1 MMIGHSQSG
10 APPPEVQVV
19 TGTSFALLVALARVS
34 QETRDAQPDELA
46 AALDEVGDETGEAW
60 LNLLGIPLDAGAPY
74 TVERLLAELDAIDA
88 IELRRHLLGRYAWSW
103 CTLAGV
109 DDIEAAAAG
118 DSAAASRLLA
128 HPRYYGG
135 HAADSL
141 AMLLALEPE
150 ETRTRIRRAVEIGS
164 GSLIDDSSLPALQ
177 VAESA
182 ATAALADASPLEA
195 IERVALGYRYVPE
208 PEAERVLLIPH
219 LERSMSLVLAQHRA
233 ARLVVYRAGP
243 EPASEERL
251 LALGRALADP
261 KRIELLGLI
270 ARGVD
275 RTAGLVEESGLS
287 RSTVHYHLAQLRD
300 AGLIAVEGNA
310 RAYAYVP
317 RHAAAANVASLLAD
331 VIGGSGVSASNR
343 SGEREEE

>member
-1 MMIGHSQSG
+1 MIEHKQK
-10 APPPEVQVV
+10 APTPEVEVI
-19 TGTSFALLVALARVS
+19 TGTSFALLVALARAA
-34 QETRDAQPDELA
+34 QEPRDAQSGELG
-46 AALDEVGDETGEAW
+46 AALDQVGDATGEAW

-74 TVERLLAELDAIDA
+74 TAEHLLAELDAIDA
-88 IELRRHLLGRYAWSW
+88 IELGRHLLGRYAWSW
-103 CTLAGV
+103 CTLAGTE
-109 DDIEAAAAG
+109 DIEAAAAG
-118 DSAAASRLLA
+118 DQAAASRLLA

-141 AMLLALEPE
+141 AVLLALQPE
-150 ETRTRIRRAVEIGS
+150 EARRRIRRAVEIGLV
-164 GSLIDDSSLPALQ
+164 SLIDHSSSPALQ
-177 VAESA
+177 NAESA
-182 ATAALADASPLEA
+182 AAAALAAASPLEA

-219 LERSMSLVLAQHRA
+219 LEHSMSLVLAQHRA

-243 EPASEERL
+243 EPGAEERL

-270 ARGVD
+270 ARGVG
-275 RTAGLVEESGLS
+275 RTAKLAEESGLS

-300 AGLIAVEGNA
+300 AGLVAVEGNA

-317 RHAAAANVASLLAD
+317 RHAAAATAASLLAD
-331 VIGGSGVSASNR
+331 VIGDSSASASNPR
-343 SGEREEE
+343 GETEEE